1 MLLSLILESNLI
13 VDHET
18 KSCMLRESPFK
29 CFECLYF
36 LKIWWAKKTAALK
49 ICDSGVYIFI
59 FVDFSEKSSVSWK
72 PKDLKIISKFTALFH
87 REQLYRAK
95 DQFPKKLVCVLL
107 LCSSATRWM
116 FLCFSEYYFVCPCT
130 LWHPSIVTPI
140 SAPWSDPPIMCTRD
154 MWRSQEK

>member
-1 MLLSLILESNLI
+1 MLQIRCKCCHISQNTFHCTYKSWKLSMDTYVIELNFRIKSNCF
-13 VDHET
+13 DHET

-72 PKDLKIISKFTALFH
+72 PKDLNMISKFTALFH
-87 REQLYRAK
+87 WEQFYTEPK
-95 DQFPKKLVCVLL
+95 TSFPKSLFAFCPDWQQRNKMNVF
-107 LCSSATRWM
+107 M
-116 FLCFSEYYFVCPCT
+116 F
-130 LWHPSIVTPI
+130 
-140 SAPWSDPPIMCTRD
+140 
-154 MWRSQEK
+154 

>member
-1 MLLSLILESNLI
+1 MITRLNLVCWEKALLNVLSAFI
-13 VDHET
+13 
-18 KSCMLRESPFK
+18 
-29 CFECLYF
+29 F
-36 LKIWWAKKTAALK
+36 LKFGEPKNSCTKNLWFWGL
-49 ICDSGVYIFI
+49 YIY

>member
-1 MLLSLILESNLI
+1 MSHFPILFIVHTNLENCQWIPMLLSLILESNLI

-59 FVDFSEKSSVSWK
+59 FVDFIQNHLCPGSPKIWKSFLNSWHCSTENSYTE
-72 PKDLKIISKFTALFH
+72 PKTS
-87 REQLYRAK
+87 
-95 DQFPKKLVCVLL
+95 FPKKLVCVLPSRAAQQGP
-107 LCSSATRWM
+107 C
-116 FLCFSEYYFVCPCT
+116 FVFSEYYFVLCT
-130 LWHPSIVTPI
+130 PWHPV
-140 SAPWSDPPIMCTRD
+140 
-154 MWRSQEK
+154 